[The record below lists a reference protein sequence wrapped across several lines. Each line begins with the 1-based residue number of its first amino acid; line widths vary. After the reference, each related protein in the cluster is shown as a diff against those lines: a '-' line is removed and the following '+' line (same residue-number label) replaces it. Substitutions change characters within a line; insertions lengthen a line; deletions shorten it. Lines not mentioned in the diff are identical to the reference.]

1 MIKCTIL
8 LKKNIFIT
16 LTYIILFQFSF
27 EILSDKRKIMNFINS
42 EFDAMEL
49 DEFFNM
55 IKQIEISQE
64 DSEKLINNLIKILE
78 RYVYLDIL
86 KNPPQPSDHYHNK
99 VDLIN
104 EILNINTNKRP
115 LYDFHRDLTTVISKA
130 QDLHLAFR
138 YKRKIDNDLSLYD
151 YLFISPIMYSIKNL
165 GNLKV

>member
-27 EILSDKRKIMNFINS
+27 EILSDDIKIMNFINS
-42 EFDAMEL
+42 EFDVMEL
-49 DEFFNM
+49 DDFFNM
-55 IKQIEISQE
+55 IRQIEISQE

-86 KNPPQPSDHYHNK
+86 KNSPQPSDNYHNK

-115 LYDFHRDLTTVISKA
+115 LYDFYRDLTIVISKA

-138 YKRKIDNDLSLYD
+138 YKRKIDNDLTLYD